1 MRRVAVTGQVREAE
15 LRSLLDVVAAGADDD
30 SGHDLPSAVL
40 ERAQHLIGCDAV
52 SFTDFDPRTRA
63 TYVEQDHPASAST
76 DDQSGEVFWQHYWDC
91 LPCSYPSRSGDD
103 RTVTA
108 TSDFYTSRRLHA
120 TGMYVDYLAPLGFE
134 HEVMMCI
141 PAPAGR
147 SRRLI
152 FFRGRGPDFNER
164 DRLLLS
170 LLRPHLSELYQ
181 HLEQVRRGVPNLTRR
196 QWQLLRLVAAGQSNA
211 EIAERLFVSPR
222 TVRKHL
228 ENIFARLGVSNRTA
242 AAAQAFPD
250 GFGLQAGGRP
260 RQPDFRTGAALAGS

>member
-1 MRRVAVTGQVREAE
+1 M
-15 LRSLLDVVAAGADDD
+15 AAGADDD
-30 SGHDLPSAVL
+30 SGHGLPSAVL
-40 ERAQHLIGCDAV
+40 ERAHHLIGCDVV
-52 SFTDFDPRTRA
+52 SFTDFDPRARE
-63 TYVEQDHPASAST
+63 TYVDQDDPASTST
-76 DDQSGEVFWQHYWDC
+76 HDQGGEVFWQHYWDC

-108 TSDFYTSRRLHA
+108 ISDFYTSRQLHA

-134 HEVMMCI
+134 HELMMCI

-152 FFRGRGPDFNER
+152 FFRGRGADFNER

-170 LLRPHLSELYQ
+170 LLRPHLSELHQ

-196 QWQLLRLVAAGQSNA
+196 QWQLLRLVAAGHSNA

-228 ENIFARLGVSNRTA
+228 ENIFERLGVSNRTA

-250 GFGLQAGGRP
+250 GFGLQEGRRP
-260 RQPDFRTGAALAGS
+260 RQPEFRTGPALVRS